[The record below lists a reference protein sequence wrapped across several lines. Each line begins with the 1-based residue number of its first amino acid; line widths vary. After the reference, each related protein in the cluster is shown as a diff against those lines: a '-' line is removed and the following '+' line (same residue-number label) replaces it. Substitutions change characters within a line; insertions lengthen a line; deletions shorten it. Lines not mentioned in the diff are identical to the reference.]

1 MPHTKVGI
9 LQIYLKTM
17 FSLIFWIAPLMML
30 RLPENKT
37 MKAVSELTVNF
48 FDRSCKNI
56 KCHKTRGQVWRFL

>member
-1 MPHTKVGI
+1 
-9 LQIYLKTM
+9 M